1 VRRALGS
8 LRWRLTLTYVALLA
22 ALLAAL
28 GAVQYVAVQRS
39 LMSTR
44 VSTLRGD
51 LQEAV
56 ADVLNPLRRPPP
68 VPRRTTR
75 TATQTAATPRR
86 AARLDTPRP
95 GGRAI
100 PARPARARPTPAPTS
115 RPAAATTPAPAARV
129 LRGQACSALTAAALG
144 GLARELADRT
154 ALISG
159 RSVSVVVY
167 DRDLVP
173 IGSSPGGASDVPGV
187 SPAELDRAFSGAQSG
202 SRVVEGPRGR
212 VLAVTFPVRPAAARS
227 GPACLAAELATPMA
241 PIDAVLGADRAVVV
255 GGGAAVVVL
264 ALVAGLWL
272 TDRALR
278 PLHRV
283 TDTAGRLAAG
293 DLRARSRLPERAD
306 EVGTLARAFDDM
318 ADRIEV
324 AFAAQAESEART
336 RRFIADAS
344 HELRTP
350 VTALKGYVDV
360 LRRGVSRDP
369 EALEA
374 ALAGMARETER
385 MRVLV
390 LDLLTL
396 ARIDAAPPAGREPL
410 DLNEVVAS
418 VLDEGVPGM
427 PEALERRFASGP
439 VTVVADRSSV
449 VTVARNLLVNACAYA
464 SGSRQLWATE
474 VAGGHAVLTVADE
487 GPGIPATD
495 LPHVFE
501 RFYRGE
507 KTRARQ
513 EGGSGLGLSIVQGLV
528 RAQGGEVA
536 IASQEGRGTRVRV
549 RLPLAAEAPP
559 ASLGSASD

>member
-1 VRRALGS
+1 
-8 LRWRLTLTYVALLA
+8 
-22 ALLAAL
+22 
-28 GAVQYVAVQRS
+28 
-39 LMSTR
+39 
-44 VSTLRGD
+44 
-51 LQEAV
+51 
-56 ADVLNPLRRPPP
+56 
-68 VPRRTTR
+68 
-75 TATQTAATPRR
+75 
-86 AARLDTPRP
+86 
-95 GGRAI
+95 
-100 PARPARARPTPAPTS
+100 
-115 RPAAATTPAPAARV
+115 V
-129 LRGQACSALTAAALG
+129 LRGQACSALGAAALS

-159 RSVSVVVY
+159 RSVSMVVY

-173 IGSSPGGASDVPGV
+173 VGSGPGQPSGLPGAP
-187 SPAELDRAFSGAQSG
+187 PAELDRALSGAQSG
-202 SRVVEGPRGR
+202 PRVVDGPRGR
-212 VLAVTFPVRPAAARS
+212 LLTVAFPVRPAATRS
-227 GPACLAAELATPMA
+227 GSACLAAQLATPMA
-241 PIDAVLGADRAVVV
+241 PIDAVLAADRNGVL

-264 ALVAGLWL
+264 ALLAGLWL

-283 TDTAGRLAAG
+283 TATAGRLAAG
-293 DLRARSRLPERAD
+293 DLGARSRLPERAD

-369 EALEA
+369 RALEA
-374 ALAGMARETER
+374 ALTAMAREAER
-385 MRVLV
+385 MRLLV

-396 ARIDAAPPAGREPL
+396 ARLDAAPPQGREPL

-427 PEALERRFASGP
+427 PEALGLRLAPGP
-439 VTVVADRSSV
+439 VTVMADRASL
-449 VTVARNLLVNACAYA
+449 VTVTRNLLVNACTYA
-464 SGSRQLWATE
+464 PGARQLWSTE
-474 VAGGHAVLTVADE
+474 TAGGHVQLTVEDE

-507 KTRARQ
+507 KTRARP

-528 RAQGGEVA
+528 RAHGGEVA
-536 IASQEGRGTRVRV
+536 IDSREARGTRVRV
-549 RLPLAAEAPP
+549 RLPLVDAAPGKG
-559 ASLGSASD
+559 LQNASD